1 MKDSF
6 LARLAMKHIRPRSP
20 SVKSTVPKV
29 SSPSKTLETAEPSIS
44 DEIIITDFKE
54 PHEITT
60 QSTTP
65 ESLSITTT
73 EAVEPL
79 IDPIMSSLSNNKVIT
94 RVSVDKSVRAIGFY
108 SWTLRAYNHLDE
120 CITEVSRDTAS
131 NRHKM
136 KLFLDSIG
144 EAGYQLTEEQ
154 SHYLHTQLSII
165 LPVQPA
171 TKIPLANQSGSPT
184 YDTSN
189 HTSLLSSNSSSDSDT
204 VLHPN
209 LKKSKQYERENV
221 LLLIITTVAVVAWLL
236 VCSIQL
242 FQRFILGIS
251 LILLLLRK
259 CMCFVTTYVY

>member
-6 LARLAMKHIRPRSP
+6 FARLALKHIRPRSP

-60 QSTTP
+60 QSTAP

-73 EAVEPL
+73 EAVEPS

-136 KLFLDSIG
+136 KLFLDSIS

-165 LPVQPA
+165 LPIQSITKTKLAGQPGLSNHDG
-171 TKIPLANQSGSPT
+171 THNT
-184 YDTSN
+184 DTSA
-189 HTSLLSSNSSSDSDT
+189 TSNDSSSDND
-204 VLHPN
+204 VHPN
-209 LKKSKQYERENV
+209 LKKSMQYEREN
-221 LLLIITTVAVVAWLL
+221 LLLLTMTTVAVVAWLL

-242 FQRFILGIS
+242 FQRLVLGR
-251 LILLLLRK
+251 L
-259 CMCFVTTYVY
+259 MPYTTST